1 MKKIVFLWLLILC
14 PISSYANQ
22 CRINPFIG
30 GSEEIFISCKVEAE
44 HGNAQAQYILA
55 LMYDAGEGT
64 EQDKQ
69 KAAYWLTKSALKGE
83 SIAQYNLALIYDQG
97 DGVEQNKLL
106 ANEYFKQ
113 SYEQGFEKAC
123 NKLKK

>member
-1 MKKIVFLWLLILC
+1 MKRIIFLWLLILC

-44 HGNAQAQYILA
+44 QGNAQ
-55 LMYDAGEGT
+55 
-64 EQDKQ
+64 
-69 KAAYWLTKSALKGE
+69 
-83 SIAQYNLALIYDQG
+83 AQYNLALIYDQG

-113 SYEQGFEKAC
+113 SCEQGFEKAC
-123 NKLKK
+123 NKLKE